1 MAIQCLVDA
10 EILLNCEGG
19 IESEGFVA
27 KRAGVYFFVL
37 FLVLGAVVGLD
48 GVVIRAVD
56 LAAVLAFDGQ
66 PIFLA
71 TGGLGAVLADVLVE
85 HLNYF

>member
-1 MAIQCLVDA
+1 
-10 EILLNCEGG
+10 
-19 IESEGFVA
+19 
-27 KRAGVYFFVL
+27 
-37 FLVLGAVVGLD
+37 VGLD